1 MGILQ
6 QINIRKNVY
15 HYITIPAKG
24 VAIDWGKCS
33 SKGNMSSKEE
43 GWQKR
48 SSSRVAAEEEQQQS
62 SSRGVAAEEW
72 QKGAKGLAKRE

>member
-1 MGILQ
+1 VGILQ

-62 SSRGVAAEEW
+62 SSRVAAEE
-72 QKGAKGLAKRE
+72 E